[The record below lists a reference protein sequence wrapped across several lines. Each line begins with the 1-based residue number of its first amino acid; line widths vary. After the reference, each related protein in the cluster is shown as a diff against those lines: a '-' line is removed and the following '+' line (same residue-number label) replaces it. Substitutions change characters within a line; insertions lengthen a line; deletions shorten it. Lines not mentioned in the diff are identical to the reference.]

1 MRFNRKKLLRARE
14 LLGYGIEKVAK
25 EAGVSKNS
33 VLRAEHEG
41 DIRPL
46 TARKIAAALGVSVAD
61 LIGESETLKAQPPL
75 PEFPEERRV
84 PTLKSWIALAQ
95 RFADRWEEEIT
106 EREAEW
112 RVAKPAVQKHVKWLP
127 NLSWANEIRA
137 TATDLLAE
145 ATEEL
150 ELALDAATSDE
161 APELFAALRRL
172 NEVVERTDAWYSSA
186 GSAPETAEVIDLLG
200 RLGRIERKIGARAS

>member
-1 MRFNRKKLLRARE
+1 LRFNRKKLLRARE
-14 LLGYGIEKVAK
+14 LLGYGIEKVAE

-46 TARKIAAALGVSVAD
+46 TARRIAAALGVSVAD

-84 PTLKSWIALAQ
+84 PTLKSWTALAQ
-95 RFADRWEEEIT
+95 RFADRWEAEIT

-112 RVAKPAVQKHVKWLP
+112 RDAKPAVQKHVIWLP
-127 NLSWANEIRA
+127 NLSWAIEIRA

-150 ELALDAATSDE
+150 ELALDAATSEE

-186 GSAPETAEVIDLLG
+186 ASVPETAEVIDLLG